1 MPTDSEK
8 QSPNVLFLVSDA
20 ARARNFSVYGY
31 DRPTSP
37 NLEQIASESTLYTNA
52 IATAPWT
59 VPSHASMFTG
69 VYTSK
74 HHATRSSPS
83 IRSDLNTLPE
93 LLQREGY
100 KTYCIT
106 ANQLLASNNGL
117 NDGFDETYIT
127 TRLFPTSTKYGPV
140 KTSFR
145 ENGVGTTLLSD
156 LVEFIRDD
164 GSFRDIAN
172 LGYKFVV
179 SQAGSDVVGER
190 RRTPKGSEANVEKL
204 VDVMADEDEPF
215 FAYLNFM
222 ETHLKYLPPKKH
234 LSSVAPSEHSDA
246 DYSDVNQDPRLY
258 NYANAVE
265 MTEEDFALLQSFY
278 DGTIRHTDY
287 LIGKLYRELSDR
299 DLLENTMFIVV
310 GDHGENLG
318 DFGRMGHSL
327 SLNDAVLRVPLLI
340 SYPDSTDSVTV
351 DSLVQTHDLFSTILE
366 TSGIAIESDS
376 TDLLG
381 QDSKPLPRHSDDPG
395 REFAIAEYLG
405 SPFDGI
411 KRIMEKYP
419 ETDYDQYDFEIK
431 TIYDSDRTK
440 LTVKSTGERRLAT
453 VDITG
458 EEPIEDSATDQ
469 ADELEEKLY
478 ETVESF
484 GKVGTITQYDT
495 GVEDTL
501 RDLGYI

>member
-1 MPTDSEK
+1 MPTDSES
-8 QSPNVLFLVSDA
+8 QSPNVIFLVSDA
-20 ARARNFSVYGY
+20 ARARNFSAYGY

-106 ANQLLASNNGL
+106 ANHLLASNNGL

-127 TRLFPTSTKYGPV
+127 TRLFPTNTKYGSV
-140 KTSFR
+140 KSSFA
-145 ENGVGTTLLSD
+145 ENGFSTTFLSD
-156 LVEFIRDD
+156 IIEFVRNE
-164 GSFRDIAN
+164 GSFRDVAN
-172 LGYKFVV
+172 LGYKFAV
-179 SQAGSDVVGER
+179 SQTNGDIVGER
-190 RRTPKGSEANVEKL
+190 RRTPKGSEGNVKKL
-204 VDVMADEDEPF
+204 VDIMESGNEPF
-215 FAYLNFM
+215 FTYLNFM
-222 ETHLKYLPPKKH
+222 ETHLKYLPPKEH
-234 LSSVAPSEHSDA
+234 FLSVAPTKHSDV

-258 NYANAVE
+258 NYAKAVE
-265 MTEEDFALLQSFY
+265 MSEEDFALLQSFY

-287 LIGKLYRELSDR
+287 LIGKLYRELSER

-318 DFGRMGHSL
+318 DFGQMGHSL
-327 SLNDAVLRVPLLI
+327 ALNDAVVRVPLLI
-340 SYPDSTDSVTV
+340 SYPKSTDFVTV
-351 DSLVQTHDLFSTILE
+351 DSLVQTHDLFPTILE
-366 TSGIAIESDS
+366 TSGVSIELDS
-376 TDLLG
+376 LLG
-381 QDSKPLPRHSDDPG
+381 QDSTLLPRHSDDPG
-395 REFAIAEYLG
+395 REYAIAEYLG

-411 KRIMEKYP
+411 KRIMQKYP

-431 TIYDSDRTK
+431 TIYDNDGMK

-453 VDITG
+453 VDIDG
-458 EEPIEDSATDQ
+458 EEPIEDGANDISDK
-469 ADELEEKLY
+469 LEEELF

-484 GKVGTITQYDT
+484 GKIGTVTHYDE